1 MSPCPLDACLRLPLV
16 EVPALV
22 PAAAPL
28 LFALARHHAL
38 PDPEEFTFQ
47 VLRRAVRER
56 DCWLRS
62 GLPARVW
69 MCGLATQLAARARHA
84 DCG

>member
-1 MSPCPLDACLRLPLV
+1 MPPACLPLA

-28 LFALARHHAL
+28 RFALARRHAL
-38 PDPEEFTFQ
+38 PDPEGFTFQ

-62 GLPARVW
+62 GRPTRVW
-69 MCGLATQLAARARHA
+69 RCGLATQLAARARHA